1 MKLINSPAWALSL
14 EVQKKLHKKTVW
26 KVALQVSKIVEN
38 LTQWWMHPFEAQ
50 LQAPMIHF
58 RISNDWNLITQK

>member
-14 EVQKKLHKKTVW
+14 EVQKKLHKQTVW
-26 KVALQVSKIVEN
+26 KTALQVSYIVKN
-38 LTQWWMHPFEAQ
+38 LTDKWTHPFEAQ